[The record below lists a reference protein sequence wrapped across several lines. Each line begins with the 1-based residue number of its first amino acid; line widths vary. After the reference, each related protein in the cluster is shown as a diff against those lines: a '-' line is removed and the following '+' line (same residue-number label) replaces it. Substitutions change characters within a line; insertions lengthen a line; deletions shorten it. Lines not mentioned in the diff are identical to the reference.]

1 MISDLPDFNEGIG
14 TVYERFMLN
23 RFFDRLLQKYTINSV
38 LEYPIYG
45 MTGLTGLNS
54 FYLAQRGCQITLADF
69 QKEHLEKAKL
79 LWNYLNKNC
88 QFHLHKDANRLP
100 FKSGSFDLVWNF
112 AALWWVKKPDKL
124 IKDMVR
130 LSNNL
135 IIIFIPNRMQ
145 PGYLL
150 RKWLIDRDFFR
161 RININWIK
169 PGQIRSF
176 FRQLGLKPAEEG
188 ALDMPPWPDTAM
200 PLTELIG
207 KLGIAGSKSRSA
219 LEKHWHWDIISYY
232 RGTNPHLFEKIN
244 KYTFLE
250 KMPLPLFIKLLWAHH
265 RYFLFVKPTP
275 QSHSEVSH

>member
-1 MISDLPDFNEGIG
+1 MNDNLSDFDEGIG

-23 RFFDRLLQKYTINSV
+23 HFFARLLRKYTINTV

-54 FYLAQRGCQITLADF
+54 FYLAQRGCEITLVDF
-69 QKEHLEKAKL
+69 QKEHLEKAEL
-79 LWNYLNKNC
+79 LWNYLNKKC
-88 QFHLHKDANRLP
+88 QFHLHKNINRLP
-100 FKSGSFDLVWNF
+100 VKSGSFDLVWNF
-112 AALWWVKKPDKL
+112 AALWWVKRPDKL

-135 IIIFIPNRMQ
+135 IIIFIPNRLQ

-150 RKWLIDRDFFR
+150 RKWLIDRNFFR

-169 PGQIRSF
+169 PSQIRSL
-176 FRQLGLKPAEEG
+176 FRQLGLKPVEEG

-200 PLTELIG
+200 PLSELIG
-207 KLGIAGSKSRSA
+207 KLGLSGNKSRSA

-232 RGTNPHLFEKIN
+232 RGTNLTLIEKIKRYAFIEN
-244 KYTFLE
+244 L
-250 KMPLPLFIKLLWAHH
+250 PLPLQIKLLWAHH
-265 RYFLFVKPTP
+265 RYFLFTKS
-275 QSHSEVSH
+275 QRLAKDRAS